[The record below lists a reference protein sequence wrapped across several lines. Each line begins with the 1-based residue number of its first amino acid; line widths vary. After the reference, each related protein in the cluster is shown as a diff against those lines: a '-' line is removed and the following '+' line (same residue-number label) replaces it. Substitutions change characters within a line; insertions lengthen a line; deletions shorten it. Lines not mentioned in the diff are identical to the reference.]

1 MTFSTYAK
9 MNDLELNGY
18 RLEQH
23 EEHAAAILLLN
34 WVEVSFAEITPAMI
48 KTFWHHPYVFGREG
62 WLMITVKALPKQ
74 SWRATHPLII
84 QLDVA
89 LE

>member
-1 MTFSTYAK
+1 MTFSPYAK
-9 MNDLELNGY
+9 MNDLVPNGY

-34 WVEVSFAEITPAMI
+34 WVEVSFAEITPGMI
-48 KTFWHHPYVFGREG
+48 KGFWRQPYVHGREG
-62 WLMITVKALPKQ
+62 WLMTTVKALPKQ
-74 SWRATHPLII
+74 SWRADHPLII